1 MDQKC
6 LLAVFAHPD
15 DEAFGVAGVMRKYR
29 DEGVKTALVC
39 ATRGEAGE
47 ISDPALAT
55 PETLGQVREG
65 ELRAAARIMGIE
77 DVSFL
82 DYRDGDLSKAGPD
95 EAIGRIVY
103 HIRRLR
109 PQVVVTFDANGGY
122 GHLDHMAIHRLTIEA
137 FHRAGDPSCYPEQL
151 RDGLQPYAPRK
162 LYVTAN
168 PLSAMRKMRE
178 QLQAQGIDFMPG
190 GNAATI
196 PIGQMG
202 TPDEEITTV
211 VPLDDR
217 QFDAKMD
224 GMRAHRTQQSP
235 NAPFDRMPREQLR
248 AWLGTE
254 RFVLIDPKGA
264 PPHSEHDLF
273 QGVASG
279 E

>member
-15 DEAFGVAGVMRKYR
+15 DEAFGVAGAMRKYR

-82 DYRDGDLSKAGPD
+82 DYRDGDLSKADPD

-137 FHRAGDPSCYPEQL
+137 FHRAGDPSCYPEQP

-168 PLSAMRKMRE
+168 PLSAMRKVHE
-178 QLQAQGIDFMPG
+178 QLQAQGINFMPG

-196 PIGQMG
+196 PIDQMG
-202 TPDEEITTV
+202 TPDEQITTV

-224 GMRAHRTQQSP
+224 GRRAHQTQQSP
-235 NAPFDRMPREQLR
+235 DDPFDRMAREQVR

-264 PPHSEHDLF
+264 PPDSEHDLF
-273 QGVASG
+273 QGVTLS
-279 E
+279 

>member
-6 LLAVFAHPD
+6 LLAVYAHPD
-15 DEAFGVAGVMRKYR
+15 DESFGVAGVMRKYR

-65 ELRAAARIMGIE
+65 ELRAAGEIMGIE
-77 DVSFL
+77 DISFL
-82 DYRDGDLSKAGPD
+82 GYHDGELAKADPD
-95 EAIGRIVY
+95 EATGRIVR

-109 PQVVVTFDANGGY
+109 PQVVVTFDKIGGY
-122 GHLDHMAIHRLTIEA
+122 GHLDHMAIHRLTIDA
-137 FHRAGDPSCYPEQL
+137 FHKAGDPSCYPEQL
-151 RDGLQPYAPRK
+151 TEGLQPYAPRK

-168 PLSAMRKMRE
+168 PRSAMRRMRE
-178 QLQAQGIDFMPG
+178 QLQTEGISFTPG

-196 PIGQMG
+196 PVEQMG
-202 TPDEEITTV
+202 TPDDEITTT

-217 QFDAKMD
+217 QFDLKIDAMQ
-224 GMRAHRTQQSP
+224 AHKTQQSP
-235 NAPFDRMPREQLR
+235 DAPFNRMPREQLR

-254 RFVLIDPKGA
+254 RFVLLYPEGA
-264 PPHSEHDLF
+264 THDSEHDLF
-273 QGVASG
+273 AGVKL
-279 E
+279 